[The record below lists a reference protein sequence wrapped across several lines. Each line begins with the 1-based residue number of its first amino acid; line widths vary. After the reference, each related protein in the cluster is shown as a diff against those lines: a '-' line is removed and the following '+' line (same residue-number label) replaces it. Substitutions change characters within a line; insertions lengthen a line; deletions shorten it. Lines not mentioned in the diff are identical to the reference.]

1 MERSNWR
8 RRSRAELL
16 WERAEGKREMAH
28 FPRCQLNRVEWLAV
42 NKKTPTIYSATFVPS
57 VISRLWFLV
66 FTEPLWFYA
75 AVLLFPAETPYSVT
89 RSLLC
94 TSFFPFFLSTVDI
107 KSITQVWVCFTLE
120 HYWVSVLVRHTL
132 PWFSSEF
139 QSYFKAHKPTVTFSY
154 SCSQTF
160 FATLPSRNKKS
171 SYSRAPTF
179 LIPII
184 KKKKKKKCK
193 LNFSETKVSKRV
205 SANSCFVFLWIHSIL
220 FHSIFFLLVVH
231 TPTAVAL
238 CQALGLRTTK
248 LKCKQ

>member
-75 AVLLFPAETPYSVT
+75 AVLLFPAETPIFSHKVT
-89 RSLLC
+89 ALH
-94 TSFFPFFLSTVDI
+94 FFLFFFLSTVDI
-107 KSITQVWVCFTLE
+107 KSITQMWVCFTLE
-120 HYWVSVLVRHTL
+120 HYWISVLVRYTL
-132 PWFSSEF
+132 PWFSFQF

-171 SYSRAPTF
+171 SYSRP
-179 LIPII
+179 
-184 KKKKKKKCK
+184 
-193 LNFSETKVSKRV
+193 
-205 SANSCFVFLWIHSIL
+205 
-220 FHSIFFLLVVH
+220 SIFDTNH
-231 TPTAVAL
+231 
-238 CQALGLRTTK
+238 
-248 LKCKQ
+248 

>member
-66 FTEPLWFYA
+66 FTEPLWFCA

-120 HYWVSVLVRHTL
+120 HYWVSVLVRYTL

-171 SYSRAPTF
+171 SYSRAPPF

-184 KKKKKKKCK
+184 KKKKKKNASWILVKQRSAK
-193 LNFSETKVSKRV
+193 EYQQTLVLFSYEFIQF
-205 SANSCFVFLWIHSIL
+205 CFTPYFFSWL
-220 FHSIFFLLVVH
+220 FIPPLQWLYARPLVWELLS
-231 TPTAVAL
+231 
-238 CQALGLRTTK
+238 
-248 LKCKQ
+248 

>member
-1 MERSNWR
+1 MVLGFYRTPVVLCCCAAFP
-8 RRSRAELL
+8 SRNPIFSHKVTAL
-16 WERAEGKREMAH
+16 H
-28 FPRCQLNRVEWLAV
+28 F
-42 NKKTPTIYSATFVPS
+42 
-57 VISRLWFLV
+57 FL
-66 FTEPLWFYA
+66 
-75 AVLLFPAETPYSVT
+75 S
-89 RSLLC
+89 
-94 TSFFPFFLSTVDI
+94 FFLSTVDI

-120 HYWVSVLVRHTL
+120 HYWVSVLVRYTL

-205 SANSCFVFLWIHSIL
+205 SANPCFVFLWIHSIL

>member
-16 WERAEGKREMAH
+16 WERAEGKKEMAH

-120 HYWVSVLVRHTL
+120 HYWVSVLVRYTL

-171 SYSRAPTF
+171 SYSRAPPF

-184 KKKKKKKCK
+184 KNK
-193 LNFSETKVSKRV
+193 
-205 SANSCFVFLWIHSIL
+205 
-220 FHSIFFLLVVH
+220 
-231 TPTAVAL
+231 
-238 CQALGLRTTK
+238 
-248 LKCKQ
+248 